1 MLLQCG
7 TTQKYE
13 PCQIVS
19 ADVKFQLLII
29 HWGRKKN
36 SCVSKRQTFEAI
48 SRQHEVMNI
57 SELEHQFKSLT
68 TRGLGFTDHEIPK
81 KERSWGAYRAE
92 MLRLLVVVVHGGS
105 APRLRRLLL
114 SRLL

>member
-68 TRGLGFTDHEIPK
+68 SGDSVSRIMKFPRKSAVGEHTGL
-81 KERSWGAYRAE
+81 
-92 MLRLLVVVVHGGS
+92 
-105 APRLRRLLL
+105 
-114 SRLL
+114 